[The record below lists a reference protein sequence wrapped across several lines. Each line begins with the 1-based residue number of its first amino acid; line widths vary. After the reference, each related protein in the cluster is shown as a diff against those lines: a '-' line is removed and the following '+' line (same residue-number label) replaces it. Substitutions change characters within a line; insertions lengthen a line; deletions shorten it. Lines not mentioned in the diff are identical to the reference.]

1 MKKNKTLLTN
11 RRWAKHLFVFLCSVT
26 ALVLIASLISATA
39 EGGHAASK
47 VSLSCNDPRPV
58 AYAAR
63 MLEETYGWIIT
74 YEDPPYVYDGDLADV
89 TETVRKDLDKYK
101 PGEAPKV
108 FVPKGGQLSFEF
120 DVDPSTQKPASP
132 GVVVQQLLDAY
143 AVSGNPGIFRMETDA
158 QRVHIIAGAVKNE
171 KGVVVPHQSIF
182 DASITIPPQKRDGA
196 QLLDAFCAAVHTASG
211 TRVLIG
217 NVPINLLMQ
226 YQTEAGAKNQNAREF
241 LTHELDR
248 MTKQPALSWQL
259 LYDPRGKAYYLN
271 IDAYNGRLRPN
282 ATPPHL

>member
-1 MKKNKTLLTN
+1 MRKNKASLQN
-11 RRWAKHLFVFLCSVT
+11 PKRNHLFLLLCSVT
-26 ALVLIASLISATA
+26 LLVLIATLTSATA
-39 EGGHAASK
+39 EGLPPVNK
-47 VSLSCNDPRPV
+47 VSLSVSDPRPV
-58 AYAAR
+58 AFAAR

-89 TETVRKDLDKYK
+89 TETVRRDLDKYK

-108 FVPKGGQLSFEF
+108 FVPKGGKFSFEF
-120 DVDPSTQKPASP
+120 DVDPATNKPASP

-143 AVSGNPGIFRMETDA
+143 AIAGNPGIFRMETDA
-158 QRVHIIAGAVKNE
+158 ERVHIFAGAVKNE
-171 KGVVVPHQSIF
+171 KGVLVSCQSIF
-182 DASITIPPQKRDGA
+182 DASITIPPQKRNGA
-196 QLLDAFCAAVHTASG
+196 QLLDAFCSAVHAASG

-248 MTKQPALSWQL
+248 MTRRPALSWQL
-259 LYDPRGKAYYLN
+259 FYDPRGKAYYLN

-282 ATPPHL
+282 TTPHL